1 MPAAQPVY
9 PGQTTLSAAPE
20 PRGYGSILPP
30 HLHCPPPLGLCP
42 RCAPGLPGPIP
53 AFSLQRGPHFLLRGA
68 SCDPRLRVRALLHSP
83 SALHA
88 CQVAQLCPT
97 LRPYGPQPS
106 GSSVHGIL
114 QARILE
120 WVAISSSRGSFQP
133 RDRTRLSYVS
143 RTGGQVLYH
152 LHHLGSSQ
160 AHPSENAQPWARPA
174 VCGAPV
180 GERLLFTAMPHRRC
194 LITPC

>member
-88 CQVAQLCPT
+88 CQVAQLCATLWPT
-97 LRPYGPQPS
+97 AL
-106 GSSVHGIL
+106 
-114 QARILE
+114 
-120 WVAISSSRGSFQP
+120 
-133 RDRTRLSYVS
+133 
-143 RTGGQVLYH
+143 
-152 LHHLGSSQ
+152 
-160 AHPSENAQPWARPA
+160 
-174 VCGAPV
+174 
-180 GERLLFTAMPHRRC
+180 RLLCPWDSPGKNTGVGCHFLLQGVFPTQGSNPPLLRLPHWRAGSLPLASPGKLPGTPIRERTA
-194 LITPC
+194 LG

>member
-68 SCDPRLRVRALLHSP
+68 YSLHWPWGSTKSDPSTTHRFHLDSPLVHSSDHCTSLSGPGTKEQPSLLLPTRVFTSRHLPGLGLSSSVLAHHLRPQTTFPSLLH
-83 SALHA
+83 
-88 CQVAQLCPT
+88 
-97 LRPYGPQPS
+97 
-106 GSSVHGIL
+106 
-114 QARILE
+114 
-120 WVAISSSRGSFQP
+120 
-133 RDRTRLSYVS
+133 
-143 RTGGQVLYH
+143 
-152 LHHLGSSQ
+152 
-160 AHPSENAQPWARPA
+160 
-174 VCGAPV
+174 
-180 GERLLFTAMPHRRC
+180 
-194 LITPC
+194 